1 MNDVIS
7 LVASAQSVDDYG
19 DPVCRETSRQV
30 FCEVASI
37 GQKEFYQAHATGL
50 KPEIKFRLADYL
62 DYQDEKIV
70 LYAGKRYRVLRTY
83 RSGQML
89 EITCYA
95 EVNQS

>member
-1 MNDVIS
+1 M
-7 LVASAQSVDDYG
+7 
-19 DPVCRETSRQV
+19 QV
-30 FCEVASI
+30 FCEAASI

-83 RSGQML
+83 RSGQTL